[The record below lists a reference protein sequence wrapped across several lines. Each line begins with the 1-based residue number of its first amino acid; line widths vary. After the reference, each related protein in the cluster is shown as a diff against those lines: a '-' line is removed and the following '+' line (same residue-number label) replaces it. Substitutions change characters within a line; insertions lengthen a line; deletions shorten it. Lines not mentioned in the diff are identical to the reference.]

1 MSNQYHVHFFAL
13 HKATHT
19 PQLSEFGSIL
29 YFSNF
34 GVFRFVFVHST
45 TETGD
50 HCLWTDWDYP
60 VINRSESETQVKYER
75 NVVDALRLRHKLT
88 KLEVAN
94 GNENK
99 NIKNSQNNNDVT
111 IIWWKKTKRNKMY
124 LFRIFSCFHKHT
136 QPQLVCKCNAWYM
149 DIIITKPPVNLLILY
164 LIHQQRCVAVNS
176 CVNHIDKP
184 FFLPKNWKM

>member
-1 MSNQYHVHFFAL
+1 MSELNSRENVKSISHVHFLAL
-13 HKATHT
+13 HSSYTHT
-19 PQLSEFGSIL
+19 PQSSAFGSIL

-34 GVFRFVFVHST
+34 GVFHFGFVHST

-60 VINRSESETQVKYER
+60 VINKSETETQVKYEI

-111 IIWWKKTKRNKMY
+111 IIWWKKTKTKQNVS
-124 LFRIFSCFHKHT
+124 FSNIFMFSQTHT
-136 QPQLVCKCNAWYM
+136 ATISMQCMIYGYYNY
-149 DIIITKPPVNLLILY
+149 
-164 LIHQQRCVAVNS
+164 
-176 CVNHIDKP
+176 
-184 FFLPKNWKM
+184 